1 MRKLMIIA
9 SALIILAACGSSQQK
24 AKDVKIHEL
33 EDRAGVAYLP
43 KADKPFT
50 GTAYAYFSDGKTVYQ
65 KSDFVDGK
73 QHGEYVEYLQNG
85 NINYKRSYA
94 NGAEDGEW
102 IEYYDN
108 GNISKKENYKDGQLN
123 GEWITYY
130 DNGQIRVKGQF
141 ENGEEVGE
149 WLAYEEDG
157 NQVER

>member
-1 MRKLMIIA
+1 MRKLLIIA
-9 SALIILAACGSSQQK
+9 SALLMLASCENSQQE

-43 KADKPFT
+43 KTDKPFT
-50 GTAYAYFSDGKTVYQ
+50 GTAYAYFPDGKTVFT

-73 QHGEYVEYLQNG
+73 QQGEYIEYFQNG
-85 NINYKRSYA
+85 NVNYKYSFK
-94 NGAEDGEW
+94 NGIEDGEW
-102 IEYYDN
+102 IWNNEA
-108 GNISKKENYKDGQLN
+108 GQLLKKENYKDGQLN

-149 WLAYEEDG
+149 WLAYDEEG
-157 NQVER
+157 KQVER

>member
-123 GEWITYY
+123 GEWMTYY

>member
-9 SALIILAACGSSQQK
+9 SALLMLAACGNSQK
-24 AKDVKIHEL
+24 EAKDVKIHEL

-50 GTAYAYFSDGKTVYQ
+50 GTAYAYFPDGKTVFT

-73 QHGEYVEYLQNG
+73 QHGEYIEYFQNG
-85 NINYKRSYA
+85 NVNYKYSFK
-94 NGAEDGEW
+94 NGIEDGEW
-102 IEYYDN
+102 IWNNEA
-108 GNISKKENYKDGQLN
+108 GQLLKKENYKDGQLN

-149 WLAYEEDG
+149 WFAYDEEG